1 MRIRNYKKIFLTSI
15 RTLIFALLLL
25 LILAPLAIMLSSSL
39 KTYNEITLWPPKL
52 IGFTPQWSNYAEIIW
67 GEKSIVRPLTNS
79 LIVASASSLICLSFG
94 VLAAYAVTRF
104 KFKGR
109 SVFLFIIL
117 TTQLFSSVLL
127 VNPMYLIFRDL
138 GLLNS
143 LLGLIIAHSSVCLPM
158 TVWLLYSYL
167 SSIPLSLEEAAFL
180 DGCSRLQSIRH
191 IIIPLIFPGII
202 TAGLFSFIVSWG
214 DLIFA
219 RTFIFDKQLQLVSVS
234 LTFFRSYYTTS
245 WELQMAAGVLSSL
258 PMLILFLLIQKRL
271 IQNMAG
277 SGIKS

>member
-1 MRIRNYKKIFLTSI
+1 MSARKYKKVLI
-15 RTLIFALLLL
+15 TLVKTLLFALLIAI
-25 LILAPLAIMLSSSL
+25 ILAPLAVMLSSSL
-39 KTYNEITLWPPKL
+39 KTYNEVTLWPPQL
-52 IGFTPQWSNYAEIIW
+52 FWFTPHWENYSEILW
-67 GEKSIVRPLTNS
+67 GEKSIIQPLINS
-79 LIVASASSLICLSFG
+79 TIVASCSSVICLSFG

-109 SVFLFIIL
+109 GVFLFIIL
-117 TTQLFSSVLL
+117 ATQLFSSVLL
-127 VNPMYLIFRDL
+127 VNPMYIIFRDL

-167 SSIPLSLEEAAFL
+167 SSIPLSLEEASFL
-180 DGCSRLQSIRH
+180 DGCTRLQSIRYVT
-191 IIIPLIFPGII
+191 IPLILPGII

-219 RTFIFDKQLQLVSVS
+219 RTFIFEEKLRLISVS
-234 LTFFRSYYTTS
+234 LTLFQSYYTTN

-258 PMLILFLLIQKRL
+258 LILILFLLIQKRL
-271 IQNMAG
+271 VQNMAG
-277 SGIKS
+277 SGIKA